1 MRLTLLEFPKLWA
14 ELYINSKQ
22 LPKDQGGIPHFELYA
37 VHITLQT
44 NKQMTVGKKKEAITV
59 QLQNWPGSYFSLQ
72 NTALPTQLAETLA
85 CDLYGDNVM
94 WMAVGNYVPQWS
106 YLIRW

>member
-85 CDLYGDNVM
+85 RDLYGDNVM
-94 WMAVGNYVPQWS
+94 WMAVWNYVLQWS